1 MTTQVTCWTIAIGL
15 LTLQLLISKQWMHLE
30 ANRWQEA
37 MNAEI
42 KALTDNDTFY
52 LVPHC
57 KDRQIV
63 GAKWAYTIETNQ
75 NGEET
80 YKLDLQ
86 QKATHK
92 CKT

>member
-1 MTTQVTCWTIAIGL
+1 MLDYCYRLTDTPVTY
-15 LTLQLLISKQWMHLE
+15 KQAVDALE

-37 MNAEI
+37 MNVEI
-42 KALTDNDTFY
+42 KALTDNDTFD

-86 QKATHK
+86 QKGTHK